1 MYIHMFIRMYV
12 HMYPLYRKN
21 LGAFISGVHQIY
33 DETLRQEFVTD
44 LRGPTKPA
52 NYTKKKDYIAT
63 GKKNFF

>member
-1 MYIHMFIRMYV
+1 
-12 HMYPLYRKN
+12 MYPLYRKN

-52 NYTKKKDYIAT
+52 NYTEKKDYIAT

>member
-1 MYIHMFIRMYV
+1 
-12 HMYPLYRKN
+12 MYPLYRKN